1 MNFKLVLDYIK
12 KLPERT
18 IIVAREMYLEQF
30 AALSFQT
37 FLKYMERIVQK
48 NILTVIGKGI
58 YCRPITT
65 PFGILRVSDNE
76 LKEYFTN
83 GNCNGVEVGYGL
95 YNKYKLTTQISKNIK
110 VYSNKAIYNVQKIGN
125 VQVKRCAYSSD
136 LRFAIECMEIL
147 ENYNTIEDLK
157 KETFYRFCEEIGCK
171 YSEDSFLKVFG
182 FGFYKKRTLAF
193 LKYILDCFQ
202 IENNLD
208 RYLNATS
215 RYKYPKLEGL
225 KVA

>member
-1 MNFKLVLDYIK
+1 MNFKLVLEHIK
-12 KLPERT
+12 QLPERS
-18 IIVAREMYLEQF
+18 IVVARKMYLEQF
-30 AALSFQT
+30 TALSFQT
-37 FLKYMERIVQK
+37 FLKYLERIVQK
-48 NILTVIGKGI
+48 NILVVIGKGI
-58 YCRPITT
+58 YCRPVTT

-76 LKEYFTN
+76 IKEYFTN
-83 GNCNGVEVGYGL
+83 ENYTGVEVGYGL

-110 VYSNKAIYNVQKIGN
+110 VYSNKANYNVQKIGN
-125 VQVKRCAYSSD
+125 VEVKRCAYVSE
-136 LRFAIECMEIL
+136 LQFAIECMEIL

-157 KETFYRFCEEIGCK
+157 KEAFYRFCEGIGCK
-171 YSEDSFLKVFG
+171 YSDESFLEVFG

-225 KVA
+225 KIA